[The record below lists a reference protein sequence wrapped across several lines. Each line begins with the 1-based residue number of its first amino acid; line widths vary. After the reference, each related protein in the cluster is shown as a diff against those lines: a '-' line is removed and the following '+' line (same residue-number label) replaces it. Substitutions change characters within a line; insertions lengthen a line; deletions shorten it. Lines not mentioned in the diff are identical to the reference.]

1 MSRDRGNAVHEPTVK
16 RLRTARE
23 EGNVAR
29 SSDLSTVLFLF
40 FAVSIVIVW
49 SPEFFL
55 FAQSIVT
62 DGLRGSQTSPSVA
75 LEQLGWELFELTI
88 IPCILLFVSAV
99 FSGVV
104 QVGGLFVP
112 SVAACT
118 LSRVLFSG
126 SRKLFGAR
134 GQMSLLF
141 SITKLFFA
149 SGASLLVLLHYKEQ
163 LLQIGMQTSTLNQI
177 AQLSEI
183 AIVTVFSALS
193 VLLILGIVDY
203 CWQRYVWKCDL
214 KMNRQEIV
222 DEHKEQNPTTNGFR
236 RHTAW
241 LAKKCV
247 GQVVPSI
254 VVVGNKI
261 AVAVRWNATTMSSPV
276 VLAVFQG
283 DSFEQY
289 TEIAT
294 GATIVE
300 DGSLA
305 TKLFNMSDV
314 GLGIP
319 PALHGEIASLLLR
332 SRRDNNE

>member
-1 MSRDRGNAVHEPTVK
+1 M
-16 RLRTARE
+16 
-23 EGNVAR
+23 
-29 SSDLSTVLFLF
+29 
-40 FAVSIVIVW
+40 
-49 SPEFFL
+49 
-55 FAQSIVT
+55 
-62 DGLRGSQTSPSVA
+62 
-75 LEQLGWELFELTI
+75 
-88 IPCILLFVSAV
+88 
-99 FSGVV
+99 
-104 QVGGLFVP
+104 
-112 SVAACT
+112 
-118 LSRVLFSG
+118 
-126 SRKLFGAR
+126 
-134 GQMSLLF
+134 
-141 SITKLFFA
+141 
-149 SGASLLVLLHYKEQ
+149 
-163 LLQIGMQTSTLNQI
+163 
-177 AQLSEI
+177 
-183 AIVTVFSALS
+183 AI
-193 VLLILGIVDY
+193 
-203 CWQRYVWKCDL
+203 
-214 KMNRQEIV
+214 
-222 DEHKEQNPTTNGFR
+222 NPTTNGFR